1 MFVKDPC
8 GIICVFVTYG
18 AVFYA
23 DYVVIRWI
31 VLQTMFDSLW
41 GPFNAVV
48 FNTIVFL
55 LLMSHIRAVF
65 SDPGVVPLPQNRVDF
80 SDIHSAEAGC
90 DHVDWTVCTRC
101 EMYRPPRAH
110 HCRICKRCIR
120 RMDHH
125 CPWINNC
132 VGERNQKY
140 FMQFLVYV
148 GILSGYAIVL
158 VVISWI
164 KECPDCDSTVLL
176 KQSRIMHCIILL
188 LESALFGMFVAAIL
202 IDQLQA
208 IFGDETAVEQVQQ
221 KGPYRAHKSKFALLS
236 EFAKYGHE
244 CDMENELDE
253 LPHFLPGKSWYARL
267 KRELMRFRMVSETNK
282 RCTRHLRS
290 QGAIAFEKHKHLK
303 TYPYMVHPFSDA
315 RKYFECLMCFVLF
328 IQFIMV
334 PLDVSC
340 YRKSENNIHTTILWK
355 SIRMAM
361 DILCLLDV
369 CASFITGFFNEQKK
383 QAELSPQKVAVKYCY
398 SYFLIDLIASIP
410 THVEIIMDI
419 ENEDVIAIL
428 QLLSLLKLFRF
439 QTFIKYCKNIEE
451 TFEIPYAL
459 YKIVMVCI
467 ITCLYYHFI
476 ACNVMLFRVY
486 SMGLFSKNKINT
498 RFERDLSYSRAY
510 YKTLLM
516 ARVSS
521 FRDRSTESLELAA
534 IVFIWI
540 ISKILF
546 ILIIGKLMQ
555 VLKATTSSRQ
565 KYIEMVRQLR
575 QFMGHRQLPEHMQ
588 RRLLTYYKFRFQKSY
603 FRESEILST
612 ISGQLRQE
620 IVMHSCRKLVENV
633 AFFNNIPFTLLARIV
648 SCLRSEV
655 FLVNDVIV
663 RAATAGNSMFFIASG
678 TVAVYTSS
686 GREIC
691 HLEDGAHFGEIALVM
706 RDELRVAS
714 VVAVDVCELYR
725 LDRKEFVRAIHPYP
739 DLLDNIQRI
748 AADRM
753 ERTNMLDEHDR
764 REMASKRLY

>member
-236 EFAKYGHE
+236 EVCGRQHP
-244 CDMENELDE
+244 LLWL
-253 LPHFLPGKSWYARL
+253 LPCNST
-267 KRELMRFRMVSETNK
+267 S
-282 RCTRHLRS
+282 
-290 QGAIAFEKHKHLK
+290 
-303 TYPYMVHPFSDA
+303 
-315 RKYFECLMCFVLF
+315 RKFDT
-328 IQFIMV
+328 
-334 PLDVSC
+334 P
-340 YRKSENNIHTTILWK
+340 
-355 SIRMAM
+355 
-361 DILCLLDV
+361 
-369 CASFITGFFNEQKK
+369 
-383 QAELSPQKVAVKYCY
+383 
-398 SYFLIDLIASIP
+398 LID
-410 THVEIIMDI
+410 
-419 ENEDVIAIL
+419 
-428 QLLSLLKLFRF
+428 
-439 QTFIKYCKNIEE
+439 
-451 TFEIPYAL
+451 
-459 YKIVMVCI
+459 
-467 ITCLYYHFI
+467 YHI
-476 ACNVMLFRVY
+476 
-486 SMGLFSKNKINT
+486 
-498 RFERDLSYSRAY
+498 
-510 YKTLLM
+510 
-516 ARVSS
+516 
-521 FRDRSTESLELAA
+521 
-534 IVFIWI
+534 
-540 ISKILF
+540 
-546 ILIIGKLMQ
+546 
-555 VLKATTSSRQ
+555 
-565 KYIEMVRQLR
+565 
-575 QFMGHRQLPEHMQ
+575 
-588 RRLLTYYKFRFQKSY
+588 
-603 FRESEILST
+603 
-612 ISGQLRQE
+612 
-620 IVMHSCRKLVENV
+620 
-633 AFFNNIPFTLLARIV
+633 
-648 SCLRSEV
+648 
-655 FLVNDVIV
+655 
-663 RAATAGNSMFFIASG
+663 
-678 TVAVYTSS
+678 
-686 GREIC
+686 
-691 HLEDGAHFGEIALVM
+691 
-706 RDELRVAS
+706 
-714 VVAVDVCELYR
+714 
-725 LDRKEFVRAIHPYP
+725 
-739 DLLDNIQRI
+739 
-748 AADRM
+748 
-753 ERTNMLDEHDR
+753 
-764 REMASKRLY
+764 